1 MEDVAMRNLNLDPFW
16 RTSIGFDRLF
26 DLMDESLRFEPE
38 DHYPPC
44 NIVRTGEDSYRIS
57 LAVAGFKPEQ
67 INVTVHQ
74 NTLIVSGRP
83 HEKQAEAEYLYRG
96 IAGRPFE
103 RRFNLADYVEVKQA
117 SFEDGLL
124 QIELKR
130 EIPEALK
137 PRKIDVQVGKAHTGG
152 DKITTIEHAK
162 VA

>member
-1 MEDVAMRNLNLDPFW
+1 MRTMNVDPFW

-44 NIVRTGEDSYRIS
+44 NIVRTGENAYRIS

-67 INVTVHQ
+67 INVTVNQ
-74 NTLIVSGRP
+74 NTLIVAGSVDGQQN
-83 HEKQAEAEYLYRG
+83 EGEYLHRG

-103 RRFNLADYVEVKQA
+103 RRFNLADYVQVKGA

-124 QIELKR
+124 QIELER
-130 EIPEALK
+130 ELPETMK
-137 PRKIDVQVGKAHTGG
+137 PRRIDIKTGKSLGQG
-152 DKITTIEHAK
+152 DKVRTIDSK